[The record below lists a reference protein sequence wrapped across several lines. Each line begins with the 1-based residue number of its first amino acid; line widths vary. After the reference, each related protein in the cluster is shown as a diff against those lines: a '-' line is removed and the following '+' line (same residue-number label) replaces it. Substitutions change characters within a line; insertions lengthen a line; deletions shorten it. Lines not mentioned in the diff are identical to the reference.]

1 MFVTFE
7 GIEGSSKTTQAGLLS
22 GWLREK
28 NIDHV
33 LTKEPGTVLSKECQE
48 IRRLLL
54 SPDNDL
60 DARAEL
66 FLYLA
71 DRAQHVGNCIKPA
84 LESGKW
90 VISDRFSF
98 STLAYQ
104 GYGRGHRFIGSC
116 EDQWFNETLS
126 IAAYGQMPTISFIM
140 DLPVEIGLS
149 RARSSN
155 TEFKGGDRME
165 QEAVEFHETLRKG
178 FLEIAEHFPKVCVV
192 MNAEKS
198 IEELHEEVKKV
209 IGQYL

>member
-22 GWLREK
+22 KWLEK
-28 NIDHV
+28 QRIGHV

-84 LESGKW
+84 LDSGKW

-98 STLAYQ
+98 STYAYQ
-104 GYGRGHRFIGSC
+104 GYGRGHLYIGS
-116 EDQWFNETLS
+116 DGDHWFNETLT
-126 IAAYGQMPTISFIM
+126 IAAGSLLPDIAFIM
-140 DLPVEIGLS
+140 DLPVEIGLH

-155 TEFKGGDRME
+155 VEFKGGDRME
-165 QEAVEFHETLRKG
+165 REDIRRIHPRPCSMMCMSSCRR
-178 FLEIAEHFPKVCVV
+178 IW
-192 MNAEKS
+192 
-198 IEELHEEVKKV
+198 
-209 IGQYL
+209 